1 VYISELNLHG
11 FKSFAHKTKVSFDS
25 GITSIV
31 GPNGCGKSN
40 IVDALRWVLG
50 EQRPSLLRSSA
61 MSNVIFNGTA
71 KKKALG
77 MAEVSLTFVN
87 DKGILPIEYS
97 EVTITRRLF
106 RSGDSE
112 YLINNTSCRL
122 KDIMELFMDTGMGS
136 DAYSVIE
143 LKMVEEI
150 LNDKNND
157 RRRLFEEAAGVT
169 RYKEQR
175 KKTLRKLD
183 ETRKDLQR
191 VDDLLIELRK
201 NARSLEIQA
210 EKAGKAK
217 TYKEELEALDKA
229 VTLHDLYKIEEEL
242 GPLTQRIGN
251 AEKEKQEIT
260 LATEKLEAEN
270 ERARGQL
277 IQKER
282 NQADAQRQVSL
293 LHNAIRE
300 AETNLQITNEKIE
313 NEKKVITQYTKDI
326 EQGEI
331 DLKELMD
338 LLTSSRAKLESFDK
352 DLDKSEKTLEDS
364 KKQYAQIQQQY
375 NKERHELYELEVQL
389 SATNNE
395 LTQLQTK
402 QIKIESRLENTEGDL
417 ERINQE
423 IVDLNDEIDSLNGVQ
438 KSTEKTLEKLVAERD
453 DQEKNLE
460 KARDKRESFA
470 NKQNE
475 IKDELRSLH
484 SQHSSLLNEIRLM
497 NDLAN
502 SNDDFPHAVKF
513 LLENHRFDFKDMFT
527 VSEVFET
534 DEKHA
539 IALESLLGGALNNI
553 IVPTLNDAKR
563 AANILKEQRK
573 GKATF
578 IPLDKLRAKY
588 DVIDGSLYDFV
599 RTKPQYSALKQLLL
613 GTVLVFDSV
622 EEGYSTLKKERNAM
636 GVTYDGEVITKTGFF
651 KSGSKSKNTGVR
663 VGLKDKI
670 ARLEKEKAQTLK
682 EIDKLTNY
690 LNQIV
695 EKHQKIDIGAM
706 STLLK
711 QKEQDVRRMEQS
723 QHSLSS
729 KVQVYQKN
737 ITELVNRKD
746 NLKSSEGSAQEE
758 LENILPRQRELQE
771 KKDAMDSHQTK
782 KKELLTTLEEQ
793 RAIAQS
799 RFNDA
804 QLKHQDLK
812 NKVDNH
818 ERDAKRAESGIVSV
832 QTRIENRT
840 KMTGQSKKNIQNYK
854 VYLEQLEAELILNRG
869 QKSEADVALVK
880 AEEASAQQ
888 RGVINQVEKN
898 LKEARQQKEV
908 NMELVHHLSMAREK
922 MEMQIQSLS
931 DHIWETYGILM
942 KQIEGAEMP
951 KDKSTDEV
959 KQRIGWLRQKLNS
972 IGEVNPL
979 AIDEYKVEKERLDFY
994 EVQIDDLDKAEKQLL
1009 ETIAEINTTATERFN
1024 KTFEEIRTNFQKV
1037 FKTLFDEDDYC
1048 DLNIQDGAEDPLEA
1062 RIEIKAQPRGK
1073 RPSGISQLSGGEKT
1087 LTAIALLFAIYLVK
1101 PSPFCVLD
1109 EVDAPLDDANIERFA
1124 KMIKNFSQETQFII
1138 ITHNKKTMSKA
1149 EMMYGV
1155 TMPETGV
1162 SRLVGVK
1169 MDDIGDA
1176 A

>member
-1 VYISELNLHG
+1 M
-11 FKSFAHKTKVSFDS
+11 SFDS

-112 YLINNTSCRL
+112 YLINGTSCRL

-169 RYKEQR
+169 RYKDQR

-201 NARSLEIQA
+201 KARSLEIQA
-210 EKAGKAK
+210 EKAEKAK
-217 TYKEELEALDKA
+217 KYKDELEVLDKA
-229 VTLHDLYKIEEEL
+229 LTLHDFNKIQEEL
-242 GPLTQRIGN
+242 VPLQERISN
-251 AEKEKQEIT
+251 AEKEKKEISKT
-260 LATEKLEAEN
+260 AEELESSDEK
-270 ERARGQL
+270 ARSQL
-277 IQKER
+277 IEKER
-282 NQADAQRQVSL
+282 QQADAQRQVSQL
-293 LHNAIRE
+293 YNAIRD
-300 AETNLQITNEKIE
+300 ADTNIRITREKIE
-313 NEKKVITQYTKDI
+313 NEKKVITEYGKDI
-326 EQGEI
+326 EQGEV

-338 LLTSSRAKLESFDK
+338 LLANSRTKLESFDE
-352 DLDKSEKTLEDS
+352 DLDKSEKVLQES
-364 KKQYAQIQQQY
+364 KSQYSSIQQQY
-375 NKERHELYELEVQL
+375 NRERHELYELEVQL

-395 LTQLQTK
+395 LNQLQTK

-417 ERINQE
+417 ERINDE
-423 IVDLNDEIDSLNGVQ
+423 IVDLNDEIDNLN
-438 KSTEKTLEKLVAERD
+438 TEQSQIESKLEKLVEERD
-453 DQEKNLE
+453 EQEKELE
-460 KARDKRESFA
+460 TAREKRESFA
-470 NKQNE
+470 TKQNE

-484 SQHSSLLNEIRLM
+484 SEHSSLLNEVRLL

-502 SNDDFPHAVKF
+502 SNDAFPNSVRY
-513 LLENHRFDFKDMFT
+513 LLDNHRFDFKDMQT
-527 VSEVFET
+527 VADVFDT

-539 IALESLLGGALNNI
+539 VALESVLGGSLNFVI
-553 IVPTLNDAKR
+553 LPTLEEAKR
-563 AANILKEQRK
+563 AANILKEAKK

-578 IPLDKLRAKY
+578 IPLDKLSAKY
-588 DVIDGSLYDFV
+588 EVKDGSLFDHV
-599 RTKPQYSALKQLLL
+599 KAKPQYSALKQLLL
-613 GTVLVFDSV
+613 GNVLVFDTV
-622 EEGYSTLKKERNAM
+622 EEAYKGLKGSGAI
-636 GVTYDGEVITKTGFF
+636 GVTYDGEVITKTRFF
-651 KSGSKSKNTGVR
+651 KSGSKNKNTGVR
-663 VGLKDKI
+663 VGLKDRI
-670 ARLEKEKAQTLK
+670 ERLEKEKTTSLK
-682 EIDKLTNY
+682 EIDKLTEY

-695 EKHQKIDIGAM
+695 EKYNKLDIG
-706 STLLK
+706 LLSAGLK
-711 QKEQDVRRMEQS
+711 EKEQEVRRIEQQ

-746 NLKSSEGSAQEE
+746 YLKSSEGTAQEE
-758 LENILPRQRELQE
+758 LDSILPKQKELQ
-771 KKDAMDSHQTK
+771 KKMEELEGIQSE
-782 KKELLTTLEEQ
+782 KKELLSSLEEN
-793 RAIAQS
+793 RSIAQS
-799 RFNDA
+799 RYNDA

-818 ERDAKRAESGIVSV
+818 ERDVKRAETGIQSV
-832 QTRIENRT
+832 QSRIENRT
-840 KMTGQSKKNIQNYK
+840 KLTEQSKKNIEEFSIYVTELEKQLSSNKALK
-854 VYLEQLEAELILNRG
+854 VDADQALE
-869 QKSEADVALVK
+869 K
-880 AEEASAQQ
+880 AEESAATQ
-888 RGVINQVEKN
+888 RGSINEIEKN
-898 LKEARQQKEV
+898 LREVRRQKEV
-908 NMELVHHLSMAREK
+908 NMELVHHLSMAKEK
-922 MEMQIQSLS
+922 MEMQVQGLS

-942 KQIEGAEMP
+942 KQIKGAEMP
-951 KDKSTDEV
+951 EDKTPDEV

-979 AIDEYKVEKERLDFY
+979 AIEEYKEEKERLDFY
-994 EVQIDDLDKAEKQLL
+994 EEQIEDLDKAEKQLL
-1009 ETIAEINTTATERFN
+1009 ETIEEINTTATERFN
-1024 KTFEEIRTNFQKV
+1024 ETFEEIRTNFQKV
-1037 FKTLFDEDDYC
+1037 FKTLFNEDDYC
-1048 DLNIQDGAEDPLEA
+1048 DLLIEEGVDDPLEA
-1062 RIEIKAQPRGK
+1062 RIEIKAQPKGK

-1124 KMIKNFSQETQFII
+1124 KMIKNFSEETQFII

-1162 SRLVGVK
+1162 SRLVGVR

>member
-1 VYISELNLHG
+1 MYISELNLHG
-11 FKSFAHKTKVSFDS
+11 FKSFAHKTKVNFDS

-112 YLINNTSCRL
+112 YLINNTACRL

-169 RYKEQR
+169 RYKDQR

-201 NARSLEIQA
+201 KARSLEIQA
-210 EKAGKAK
+210 EKAEKAK
-217 TYKEELEALDKA
+217 KYKDELEQLDKA
-229 VTLHDLYKIEEEL
+229 LTLHDLKKINEEL
-242 GPLTQRIGN
+242 IPLSDRIKN

-260 LATEKLEAEN
+260 LNAEKSEAE
-270 ERARGQL
+270 EEKARGQL
-277 IQKER
+277 TQKER
-282 NQADAQRQVSL
+282 NQADAQRLVNQL
-293 LHNAIRE
+293 INAVRE
-300 AETNLQITNEKIE
+300 SETNIRITKEKIE
-313 NEKKVITQYTKDI
+313 NEKKVIGEYSKDI
-326 EQGEI
+326 EQGER

-338 LLTSSRAKLESFDK
+338 LLTNSRSKLEGFDSE
-352 DLDKSEKTLEDS
+352 LDKSEKTLDES
-364 KKQYAQIQQQY
+364 KKQYTQIQQQY
-375 NKERHELYELEVQL
+375 NKERNELYDIEVQF
-389 SATNNE
+389 SETNNE

-423 IVDLNDEIDSLNGVQ
+423 IVDLNDEIDSLNSEQ
-438 KSTEKTLEKLVAERD
+438 KSTEKALESLVGERDELEKE
-453 DQEKNLE
+453 LE
-460 KARDKRESFA
+460 EARSKKDGFA
-470 NKQNE
+470 GKQNE
-475 IKDELRSLH
+475 IKDELRTLH
-484 SQHSSLLNEIRLM
+484 SEHSSLMNELRLM

-502 SNDDFPHAVKF
+502 SNEAFPNSVKF
-513 LLENHRFDFKDMFT
+513 LLENHRFDFKEMFT

-539 IALESLLGGALNNI
+539 VALESLLGGTLNNI
-553 IVPTLNDAKR
+553 IVPTLAEAKR
-563 AANILKEQRK
+563 AAQILKDQRK

-588 DVIDGSLYDFV
+588 EVIEGSLFDYV
-599 RTKPQYSALKQLLL
+599 KTKPQYSALKQLLL

-622 EEGYSTLKKERNAM
+622 EEGYKSLKKESRAM
-636 GVTYDGEVITKTGFF
+636 GVTYDGEVITRTGFY

-670 ARLEKEKAQTLK
+670 TRLEKEKASTLK
-682 EIDKLTNY
+682 EIDKLTSY

-695 EKHQKIDIGAM
+695 EKHAAIDIGGI
-706 STLLK
+706 SNTLK
-711 QKEQDVRRMEQS
+711 QKEQEVRRLEQQ

-746 NLKSSEGSAQEE
+746 SLKSNEGTAQQE
-758 LENILPRQRELQE
+758 LETILPRQSELE
-771 KKDAMDSHQTK
+771 KKKAELDEKQGSK
-782 KKELLTTLEEQ
+782 KDLLESLEEQ
-793 RAIAQS
+793 RSIAQS
-799 RFNDA
+799 RYNDA
-804 QLKHQDLK
+804 QLMHQDLR
-812 NKVDNH
+812 NKVENH
-818 ERDAKRAESGIVSV
+818 ERDVRRAETGIESV
-832 QTRIENRT
+832 QLRIENRNRL
-840 KMTGQSKKNIQNYK
+840 TGQSKKNIQEYTI
-854 VYLEQLEAELILNRG
+854 YIAQEEEALAKHQQEKI
-869 QKSEADVALVK
+869 EADAALK
-880 AEEASAQQ
+880 QAEEDAAKQ
-888 RGVINQVEKN
+888 RGAINELEKS
-898 LKEARQQKEV
+898 LKEVRRQKEV
-908 NMELVHHLSMAREK
+908 NMELVHHLAMAKEK
-922 MEMQIQSLS
+922 MEMQIQGLS

-942 KQIEGAEMP
+942 KQIGEVEMP
-951 KDKSTDEV
+951 ADKTPDEV

-972 IGEVNPL
+972 IGDVNPL
-979 AIDEYKVEKERLDFY
+979 AIDEYKEEKERLDFY
-994 EVQIDDLDKAEKQLL
+994 EEQIEDLNKAEGQLL
-1009 ETIAEINTTATERFN
+1009 ETIAEINETATERFN

-1037 FKTLFDEDDYC
+1037 FKTLFFEDDYC
-1048 DLNIQDGAEDPLEA
+1048 DLLIEENEEDPLEA

-1073 RPSGISQLSGGEKT
+1073 RPSGINQLSGGEKT

-1124 KMIKNFSQETQFII
+1124 KMIKNFSNDTQFII

>member
-1 VYISELNLHG
+1 MYISELNLHG

-71 KKKALG
+71 QKKALG

-169 RYKEQR
+169 RYKDQR

-183 ETRKDLQR
+183 ETKRDLQR

-201 NARSLEIQA
+201 KARSLEIQA

-217 TYKEELEALDKA
+217 VYKDELETIDKALTLHDFQKIQEELE
-229 VTLHDLYKIEEEL
+229 
-242 GPLTQRIGN
+242 PLQERISN
-251 AEKEKQEIT
+251 AEKEKKEIT
-260 LATEKLEAEN
+260 KNATELESADEKS
-270 ERARGQL
+270 RAQL
-277 IQKER
+277 IEKER
-282 NQADAQRQVSL
+282 QQAEAQRQVSQL
-293 LHNAIRE
+293 YNAIRE
-300 AETNLQITNEKIE
+300 ADTNIRITKEKIE
-313 NEKKVITQYTKDI
+313 NEKKVITEYSKDI
-326 EQGEI
+326 QQGEI

-338 LLTSSRAKLESFDK
+338 LLSNSRTRLESFDE
-352 DLDKSEKTLEDS
+352 DLEKSGKILEES
-364 KKQYAQIQQQY
+364 KKKYSQIQQQY
-375 NKERHELYELEVQL
+375 NRERHELYELEVQL

-395 LTQLQTK
+395 LNQLQTK
-402 QIKIESRLENTEGDL
+402 RIKIESRLENTEGDL
-417 ERINQE
+417 ERINDE
-423 IVDLNDEIDSLNGVQ
+423 IVDLNDEIDNLNTEQ
-438 KSTEKTLEKLVAERD
+438 STIEGKLGDLVEERDELEKD
-453 DQEKNLE
+453 LE
-460 KARDKRESFA
+460 TSREKREGFTE
-470 NKQNE
+470 KQNE
-475 IKDELRSLH
+475 IKDELRTLH
-484 SQHSSLLNEIRLM
+484 SNHSSLLSETRLL
-497 NDLAN
+497 NDLASSNEAFPN
-502 SNDDFPHAVKF
+502 SVKY
-513 LLENHRFDFKDMFT
+513 LLENHRFDFKEMTT
-527 VSEVFET
+527 VAEVFNT

-539 IALESLLGGALNNI
+539 IALESVLGGALNFVI
-553 IVPTLNDAKR
+553 LPTLDEAKR
-563 AANILKEQRK
+563 AAEALKKANK
-573 GKATF
+573 GRATF
-578 IPLDKLRAKY
+578 IPLDKLSAKY
-588 DVIDGSLYDFV
+588 DVVDGGLFDHV
-599 RTKPQYSALKQLLL
+599 KTKPQYSALKQLLL
-613 GTVLVFDSV
+613 GNVLVFNSV
-622 EEGYSTLKKERNAM
+622 EDAYKGLKRTNAI
-636 GVTYDGEVITKTGFF
+636 GVTYDGEVINRNRFF
-651 KSGSKSKNTGVR
+651 KSGSKNKNTGVR
-663 VGLKDKI
+663 VGLQDKI
-670 ARLEKEKAQTLK
+670 DRLEKEKAGVLK
-682 EIDKLTNY
+682 EIDKLSEY
-690 LNQIV
+690 LKQIV
-695 EKHQKIDIGAM
+695 EKYEKLDIASLSAG
-706 STLLK
+706 LK
-711 QKEQDVRRMEQS
+711 EKEQEVRRIEQQ

-746 NLKSSEGSAQEE
+746 YLKSSEGTAQEE
-758 LENILPRQRELQE
+758 LDSMQPKQKELQKKITELDALQNE
-771 KKDAMDSHQTK
+771 KKD
-782 KKELLTTLEEQ
+782 LLESLEEE

-799 RFNDA
+799 RYNDA

-818 ERDAKRAESGIVSV
+818 ERDVKRAETGIQSV
-832 QTRIENRT
+832 QSRIENRT
-840 KMTGQSKKNIQNYK
+840 KLTEQSKKNITESATYVERLEEELSANQELK
-854 VYLEQLEAELILNRG
+854 V
-869 QKSEADVALVK
+869 EADEALKK
-880 AEEASAQQ
+880 AEESAAKQ
-888 RGVINQVEKN
+888 RGSINEIEKN
-898 LKEARQQKEV
+898 LKEIRRQKEV
-908 NMELVHHLSMAREK
+908 NMELVHHLSMAKEK
-922 MEMQIQSLS
+922 MEMQVQGLS

-951 KDKSTDEV
+951 SDKTPDEV

-972 IGEVNPL
+972 IGDVNPL
-979 AIDEYKVEKERLDFY
+979 AIEEYKEEKERLDFY
-994 EVQIDDLDKAEKQLL
+994 EEQIEDLDKAEKQLL
-1009 ETIAEINTTATERFN
+1009 ETIHEINTTATERFN
-1024 KTFEEIRTNFQKV
+1024 DTFEQIRVNFQKV
-1037 FKTLFDEDDYC
+1037 FKTLFFEDDYC
-1048 DLNIQDGAEDPLEA
+1048 DLLIEEGAEDPLEA

-1124 KMIKNFSQETQFII
+1124 KMIKNFSAETQFII

-1169 MDDIGDA
+1169 MGEEV
-1176 A
+1176 

>member
-1 VYISELNLHG
+1 MYISELQLQG

-50 EQRPSLLRSSA
+50 EQRPSLLRSAA

-87 DKGILPIEYS
+87 DKGLLPIEYT
-97 EVTITRRLF
+97 EVTITRRLY

-112 YLINNTSCRL
+112 YLINNTACRL

-169 RYKEQR
+169 RYKDQR
-175 KKTLRKLD
+175 KKTMRKLD

-201 NARSLEIQA
+201 KTRSLEIQA
-210 EKAGKAK
+210 EKAAKAK
-217 TYKEELEALDKA
+217 NYREELEYLDKA
-229 VTLHDLYKIEEEL
+229 LTLHE
-242 GPLTQRIGN
+242 
-251 AEKEKQEIT
+251 
-260 LATEKLEAEN
+260 LATVQQELEPLSERIVHADSEKSRLSLTTEKMEAEH
-270 ERARGQL
+270 ERANAQL
-277 IQKER
+277 LSKER
-282 NQADAQRQVSL
+282 QQAEAQRHVSQL
-293 LHNAIRE
+293 YNAIRE
-300 AETNLQITNEKIE
+300 TETSLRITKEKIE
-313 NEKKVITQYTKDI
+313 NERKVITQYTKDI
-326 EQGEI
+326 EQGEV
-331 DLKELMD
+331 DLKELTD
-338 LLTSSRAKLESFDK
+338 LLTSSRAMLESFDK
-352 DLDKSEKTLEDS
+352 ELMKAEKVLDES
-364 KKQYAQIQQQY
+364 KKQYSNIQQLY
-375 NKERHELYELEVQL
+375 NKARHELHELEVQF

-395 LTQLQTK
+395 LTKLQTK

-423 IVDLNDEIDSLNGVQ
+423 IVDLNDEIDTLNGEQ
-438 KSTEKTLEKLVAERD
+438 KSTESKLADLVSERD
-453 DQEKNLE
+453 ELE
-460 KARDKRESFA
+460 TGLEDGRTKRESFA
-470 NKQNE
+470 TKQNE

-484 SQHSSLLNEIRLM
+484 SEHSSQMNEIRLLK
-497 NDLAN
+497 DLAN

-513 LLENHRFDFKDMFT
+513 LLEKHRFDFKEMFT

-539 IALESLLGGALNNI
+539 VALESLLGGTLNNI
-553 IVPTLNDAKR
+553 IVPTLDDAKR
-563 AANILKEQRK
+563 AAQILKDQRK

-578 IPLDKLRAKY
+578 IPLDKLRATY
-588 DVIDGSLYDFV
+588 EVIDNSLFDYV

-613 GTVLVFDSV
+613 GTVLVFDTV
-622 EEGYSTLKKERNAM
+622 EDGYQALRKQRNAM
-636 GVTYDGEVITKTGFF
+636 GVTYDGEVITKTGFY
-651 KSGSKSKNTGVR
+651 KSGSKNKNTGVR

-670 ARLEKEKAQTLK
+670 ARLEKEKASSLK
-682 EIDKLTNY
+682 EIEKLTDY
-690 LNQIV
+690 LSQIV
-695 EKHQKIDIGAM
+695 EKFNNIDIAAL
-706 STLLK
+706 SAALK
-711 QKEQDVRRMEQS
+711 QKEQEVRRLEQQ
-723 QHSLSS
+723 QHSLGS

-758 LENILPRQRELQE
+758 LKDILPKQNELEQ
-771 KKDAMDSHQTK
+771 KKDNLDTQQIE
-782 KKELLTTLEEQ
+782 KKELLTSLEEQ
-793 RAIAQS
+793 RSIAQS
-799 RFNDA
+799 RYNDA
-804 QLKHQDLK
+804 QLKHQDVK
-812 NKVDNH
+812 NKVGNH
-818 ERDAKRAESGIVSV
+818 EKDVKRAETGIENM
-832 QTRIENRT
+832 QARIENRT
-840 KMTGQSKKNIQNYK
+840 RLMGQSKKNIQEFT
-854 VYLEQLEAELILNRG
+854 VFIEQADAELTQHL
-869 QKSEADVALVK
+869 QEKVEADQALKK
-880 AEEASAQQ
+880 AEVEAAKQ
-888 RGVINQVEKN
+888 RGTINELDKN
-898 LKEARQQKEV
+898 LKESRRQKEV

-922 MEMQIQSLS
+922 MEMQLQNLA

-942 KQIEGAEMP
+942 KQIEPVDMP
-951 KDKSTDEV
+951 EDKSEEEV

-972 IGEVNPL
+972 IGEVNAL
-979 AIDEYKVEKERLDFY
+979 AIDEYEEEKKRLDFY
-994 EVQIDDLDKAEKQLL
+994 EEQIADLNNAESQLL
-1009 ETIAEINTTATERFN
+1009 ETIAEINTTAIERFN
-1024 KTFEEIRTNFQKV
+1024 NTFDRVRENFKKV
-1037 FKTLFDEDDYC
+1037 FNTLFFEDDYC
-1048 DLNIQDGAEDPLEA
+1048 DLIIEEDVEDPLEA

-1124 KMIKNFSQETQFII
+1124 KMIKNFSNETQFII

-1169 MDDIGDA
+1169 MDDVGGVV
-1176 A
+1176 

>member
-1 VYISELNLHG
+1 MYISELNLHG

-169 RYKEQR
+169 RYKDQR

-183 ETRKDLQR
+183 ETKKDVQR

-201 NARSLEIQA
+201 KARSLEIQA
-210 EKAGKAK
+210 EKAEKAK
-217 TYKEELEALDKA
+217 NYKDELEHLDKA
-229 VTLHDLYKIEEEL
+229 LTLHDLHKIEEEL
-242 GPLTQRIGN
+242 VPLTERIKN
-251 AEKEKQEIT
+251 VELEKQEIT
-260 LATEKLEAEN
+260 ANVEQLEAQDDK
-270 ERARGQL
+270 ARNQL
-277 IQKER
+277 VQKER
-282 NQADAQRQVSL
+282 NQAEAQRLVNQLINTV
-293 LHNAIRE
+293 RE
-300 AETNLQITNEKIE
+300 SETNIRITYEKIE
-313 NEKKVITQYTKDI
+313 NEKKVISEYSKDI
-326 EQGEI
+326 NQGEK

-338 LLTSSRAKLESFDK
+338 LLSTSRSKLENFDT
-352 DLDKSEKTLEDS
+352 DLEKSEHILEDS
-364 KKQYAQIQQQY
+364 KKKYTHIQQQY
-375 NKERHELYELEVQL
+375 NKERNALYELEVKF
-389 SATNNE
+389 SETNNE
-395 LTQLQTK
+395 LTKLQTK

-423 IVDLNDEIDSLNGVQ
+423 IIDINDEIDLLTTEQ
-438 KSTEKTLEKLVAERD
+438 KNTEKTLEQLVAERD
-453 DQEKNLE
+453 DLE
-460 KARDKRESFA
+460 KELEDARQKKEGFSS
-470 NKQNE
+470 KQNE

-484 SQHSSLLNEIRLM
+484 SQHSSLLNELRLM

-502 SNDDFPHAVKF
+502 SNEAFPSSVKY
-513 LLENHRFDFKDMFT
+513 LMENHRFDFKDMFT

-539 IALESLLGGALNNI
+539 IALESLLGGTLNNI
-553 IVPTLNDAKR
+553 IVPTLEDAKR
-563 AANILKEQRK
+563 AALILKNQRK

-578 IPLDKLRAKY
+578 IPLDKLRATY
-588 DVIDGSLYDFV
+588 EVIDGSLFDFV
-599 RTKPQYSALKQLLL
+599 QTKPQYSALKQLLL
-613 GTVLVFDSV
+613 GNVLVFNTV
-622 EEGYSTLKKERNAM
+622 EEGYKALKRIHAM
-636 GVTYDGEVITKTGFF
+636 GVTYDGEVITKSGFY
-651 KSGSKSKNTGVR
+651 KSGSKNKNTGIR

-670 ARLEKEKAQTLK
+670 TRLEKEKATALK
-682 EIDKLTNY
+682 EIDKLTDY
-690 LNQIV
+690 LTQIV
-695 EKHQKIDIGAM
+695 EKHNAIDIGVM
-706 STLLK
+706 SHSLK
-711 QKEQDVRRMEQS
+711 QKEQEVRRLEQQ
-723 QHSLSS
+723 QHSSNS
-729 KVQVYQKN
+729 KIQVYQKN

-746 NLKSSEGSAQEE
+746 NLTSSEGTAQEE
-758 LENILPRQRELQE
+758 LDSILPKQNELERKKAEFDTLQIE
-771 KKDAMDSHQTK
+771 KK
-782 KKELLTTLEEQ
+782 ETLESLEEE
-793 RAIAQS
+793 RAIAQG
-799 RFNDA
+799 RYNDA
-804 QLKHQDLK
+804 QLTHQDLR
-812 NKVDNH
+812 NKVENH
-818 ERDAKRAESGIVSV
+818 ERDVRRAETGIQSV
-832 QTRIENRT
+832 QARIENRN
-840 KMTGQSKKNIQNYK
+840 KLSGQSKKNITHYSI
-854 VYLEQLEAELILNRG
+854 YIEQEEA
-869 QKSEADVALVK
+869 ALVQHQEEQTAANEALTK
-880 AEEASAQQ
+880 AETEAAKQ
-888 RGVINQVEKN
+888 RGSINEFEKS
-898 LKEARQQKEV
+898 LREIRRQKEV
-908 NMELVHHLSMAREK
+908 HIELVHHLAMAKEK
-922 MEMQIQSLS
+922 MEMQIQALS

-942 KQIEGAEMP
+942 KQVGHVEMP
-951 KDKSTDEV
+951 SDKTPEEV
-959 KQRIGWLRQKLNS
+959 KQRIGWLRQKLNA
-972 IGEVNPL
+972 IGDVNPL
-979 AIDEYKVEKERLDFY
+979 AIDEFKEEKERLTFY
-994 EVQIDDLDKAEKQLL
+994 EEQIDDLNKAEAQLL
-1009 ETIAEINTTATERFN
+1009 ETIQEINETAIERFN
-1024 KTFEEIRTNFQKV
+1024 ETFEKVRINFQKV
-1037 FKTLFDEDDYC
+1037 FKTLFFEDDYC
-1048 DLNIQDGAEDPLEA
+1048 DLLIEEGVEDPLEA

-1124 KMIKNFSQETQFII
+1124 KMIKNFSNDTQFII